1 MKKAQVLFGIAAI
14 AAVSLVSCQQEGSIK
29 TQESQMIDIVINAG
43 PSAMTKTV
51 LQEDGSVLW
60 GEGENLIV
68 FQTVGST
75 TTTAVSSDGETSDG
89 GQTMTFGV
97 SFAENTEA
105 TSFTYNAVYPAS
117 AWTAVGDEANTN
129 VAALKT
135 IFPATQ
141 KPTATSFDAAADLL
155 IAKTLATEVQPS
167 SLSLSFQRMV
177 AVGKMTIN
185 NLASES
191 NVKEI
196 VFAAMNGE
204 ENANQPIL
212 AGRNRYNLTEGSA
225 EYGYNSPVNA
235 ITMDYAGQTIAAN
248 GMTAYFTCCPFELG
262 EGDSFKVT
270 VSTEDGKIYS
280 KTFTLAAG
288 KSLAFKAGRASKF
301 SVNMANAEEETVKS
315 LEGKYIFVGK
325 TSTDWRYMKNS
336 ISTGSTTYLLAGE
349 TKVTKSADEIDL
361 TSSAIDFPGV
371 SEFWEV
377 VKCGDNYAIKGA
389 SNTYVSWTSG
399 NSATL
404 AESPYELKITEQDNG
419 SYLITSTADATR
431 SLRFNSSSPR
441 FAFYTSTQTDVYM
454 IPYKVNTAPYIASD
468 QTTFDVPAA
477 GANYSIVLTCENLIG
492 DVTAMA
498 SEEWIDITYAG
509 DDMVNFEVAA
519 NTGNA
524 RGATITIS
532 SEGATDVVVTIN
544 QLAASGNDGSTPE
557 KAFTASEAFAF
568 VSNMTAGQTSSESYY
583 VKGIISSIK
592 YTFSAEY
599 GTATFNFSDD
609 GQETSTQFIAY
620 STYYFNNAPWV
631 SGNTQI
637 KVGDEV
643 IVYGKVVN
651 YNGNTPEFASK
662 KSYIYSLNG
671 KTNDEYTIT
680 VNAAT
685 NGTVTASAET
695 ATAGTEITLTVTPNT
710 GYVLNALI
718 VVDASNNAVSV
729 SDNKFTMPAAN
740 VTVSATFKEIIAG
753 ATTATIKFG
762 SNDVKINDASVTGDD
777 DQGNTWTITT
787 VGTTSYTPNS
797 AYYQVGS
804 SNKPASSITFTTTLP
819 ETVTKVDNLSI
830 KLGGFSG
837 TAGNV
842 TLNVG
847 GTTIGSGSLNATND
861 VTVSS
866 TSSANGRTITI
877 TVDNISK
884 GVKVYNIIAEYE

>member
-1 MKKAQVLFGIAAI
+1 MKKAQVLLGIAA
-14 AAVSLVSCQQEGSIK
+14 AAVVSLVSCQKESSK
-29 TQESQMIDIVINAG
+29 NPQESRMVDIVINAG
-43 PSAMTKTV
+43 PDAMTKTV
-51 LQEDGSVLW
+51 LQGDGSVLW
-60 GEGENLIV
+60 GEGEKLIV
-68 FQTVGST
+68 LQTVGSNT
-75 TTTAVSSDGETSDG
+75 SSAVSSDGVTYDG

-105 TSFTYNAVYPAS
+105 TSFTYNAIYPAS
-117 AWTAVGDEANTN
+117 AWTAVGDDENTN
-129 VAALKT
+129 VTALKT

-141 KPTATSFDAAADLL
+141 KPTASSFDAAADLL
-155 IAKTLATEVQPS
+155 IAKTLTVDEQPA

-196 VFAAMNGE
+196 VFTAMKGGE
-204 ENANQPIL
+204 TTVQPIL
-212 AGRNRYNLTEGSA
+212 AGRNRYNLNEGTA

-248 GMTAYFTCCPFELG
+248 GMTAYFTSCPFELG
-262 EGDSFKVT
+262 EGDSFKVAVAT
-270 VSTEDGKIYS
+270 VDGKVYS
-280 KTFTLAAG
+280 KTIILPAG

-301 SVNMANAEEETVKS
+301 SVNMAGAEEETLDN

-325 TSTDWRYMKNS
+325 TSTDWRYMKNEVS
-336 ISTGSTTYLLAGE
+336 GSTPYLVVAA
-349 TKVTKSADEIDL
+349 TNVTKSNIDL

-371 SEFWEV
+371 SEYWEI

-389 SNTYVSWTSG
+389 SGTYVSWTSG

-404 AESPYELKITEQDNG
+404 ADAPYELKLTKKENG
-419 SYLITSTADATR
+419 SYLITSVGDATR

-441 FAFYTSTQTDVYM
+441 FAFYTSAQTDVYM
-454 IPYKVNTAPYIASD
+454 IPYEANTAPYIEAN

-477 GANYSIVLTCENLIG
+477 GSEYSIGLVCENLTG
-492 DVTAMA
+492 DVTAVA
-498 SEEWIDITYAG
+498 SEEWIDISYVG
-509 DDMVNFEVAA
+509 DDMVDFEVAA
-519 NTGNA
+519 NTGEA
-524 RGATITIS
+524 RSATITIS

-568 VSNMTAGQTSSESYY
+568 VSNMTAGQTSTESYY

-592 YTFSAEY
+592 YTFSAQY

-609 GQETSTQFIAY
+609 GKTTSTQFIAY
-620 STYYFNNAPWV
+620 STYYFNNEAWV

-651 YNGNTPEFASK
+651 FSGNTPEFASK
-662 KSYIYSLNG
+662 ESYLYSLNG
-671 KTNDEYTIT
+671 KTSDEYTIT

-695 ATAGTEITLTVTPNT
+695 AVPGTEITLTVTPET
-710 GYVLNALI
+710 GYVLNTLS
-718 VVDASNNAVSV
+718 VVDALNKTVSV
-729 SDNKFTMPAAN
+729 TDNKFIMPSSD

-762 SNDVKINDASVTGDD
+762 TNDVKINAASVTGDD

-787 VGTTSYTPNS
+787 EGTTSFTPNT
-797 AYYQVGS
+797 AYCQVGS
-804 SNKPASSITFTTTLP
+804 SSKPATSITFTTTLP
-819 ETVTKVDNLSI
+819 EGTTKVDALSI

-837 TAGNV
+837 TSGDV

-847 GTTIGSGSLNATND
+847 DTTVGTGNLSATSD

-866 TSSANGRTITI
+866 TTSANGREITI

-884 GVKVYNIIAEYE
+884 GVKVYNITAEYE